1 MKIYI
6 YRMNIER
13 IIYIT
18 LLLLCYRLI
27 IGLMNIYLLINMV
40 ITTHE
45 IAIEWYI
52 LNILNMNELRALTR

>member
-1 MKIYI
+1 
-6 YRMNIER
+6 MNIER